1 MVDFIPPLQMETWF
15 LNVLSGDPEVFT
27 AIALLAIASL
37 AEYFRMN
44 GIGLFFIMGVFLI
57 MFSGFINSPLII
69 LILVISGLLI
79 GLTLSRTFV
88 DR

>member
-15 LNVLSGDPEVFT
+15 LSVLSGDPEIFT

-37 AEYFRMN
+37 AGYFRMN
-44 GIGLFFIMGVFLI
+44 GIGLFFIIGMFLI
-57 MFSGFINSPLII
+57 MFSGFINSPLVI

-79 GLTLSRTFV
+79 GLMLNRIFIE
-88 DR
+88 R

>member
-1 MVDFIPPLQMETWF
+1 MAWIEPLNLEVIFI
-15 LNVLSGDPEVFT
+15 NILSGDPEVFT
-27 AIALLAIASL
+27 AIALLAIATL
-37 AEYFRMN
+37 AGCFRMN
-44 GIGLFFIMGVFLI
+44 GIGLFFIAGVFLI

-79 GLTLSRTFV
+79 WLTLSRTFV